1 MDSNNDQGNGY
12 DELLEWSKL
21 LFNSIQVGVLI
32 IDADTKAIVDLNST
46 AALIIGSRRE
56 EIIGKRCINY
66 PCFKD
71 NKCMD
76 CMNRKCP
83 IIELGLDI
91 EDEEAVLTRMDN
103 SKLSLLETVSVMIC
117 RNKKF
122 LVKSFVNVTRLKG
135 SDGDWSEAE
144 KLLSDNIIEIKNGH
158 QNHSFEELKNNK
170 ETLYKALDT
179 MVMNN
184 RGA

>member
-1 MDSNNDQGNGY
+1 MNSNNDQVNGY
-12 DELLEWSKL
+12 DELLEWSRL
-21 LFNSIQVGVLI
+21 LFNSIQAGVLI
-32 IDADTKAIVDLNST
+32 IDADNKAIVDLNST
-46 AALIIGSRRE
+46 AALIIGLRRE

-71 NKCMD
+71 RKCMD

-91 EDEEAVLTRMDN
+91 EEEEAILTRGDN

-122 LVKSFVNVTRLKG
+122 LVKSFVNISHLQG
-135 SDGDWSEAE
+135 PDEDWLEAE
-144 KLLSDNIIEIKNGH
+144 KLLSDNIVELKNGNR
-158 QNHSFEELKNNK
+158 NHSFEELKNNK
-170 ETLYKALDT
+170 KTLHRALDT

-184 RGA
+184 TGV